1 VTARF
6 LFCGYK
12 DRLWPE
18 SKTLSAFPLMQMM
31 MPICYAIIRFIGAA
45 ISVVPNAVARADWVW
60 FDCESMAAQADDQG
74 NLALQLL

>member
-1 VTARF
+1 
-6 LFCGYK
+6 
-12 DRLWPE
+12 
-18 SKTLSAFPLMQMM
+18 MQMM